1 MNMDKYN
8 REVSLLCP
16 TCGCTDFSYREG
28 VEESIEMMMCASCN
42 RIFTKD
48 ELIRENGEN
57 IDEHLSE
64 IKKELTE
71 DIVDE
76 FSRSLKKAFSG
87 SKYIRIK

>member
-1 MNMDKYN
+1 MKMNMDKYN

-16 TCGCTDFSYREG
+16 TCGCADFSCREG

-76 FSRSLKKAFSG
+76 FSRSLKKS
-87 SKYIRIK
+87 I